1 MRTKNLAVLILS
13 SALCFSGHSDADEAT
28 VNEIIRSLAPGVQS
42 AYKKLNGSIDL
53 EVRFE
58 KNSAK
63 LTKQAEK
70 QLGVLAEAFLSERLG
85 QSKFIIAGHTDASGA
100 AKYNKSL
107 SLKRAKRVVDYLELK
122 FKINRERF
130 IVKGYGEE
138 RLKDKYNQNSR
149 INRRVEITRIDNNN
163 AGLKSKDKQFNSLPE
178 TPPSKSGAIKW

>member
-1 MRTKNLAVLILS
+1 
-13 SALCFSGHSDADEAT
+13 
-28 VNEIIRSLAPGVQS
+28 
-42 AYKKLNGSIDL
+42 
-53 EVRFE
+53 
-58 KNSAK
+58 
-63 LTKQAEK
+63 
-70 QLGVLAEAFLSERLG
+70 
-85 QSKFIIAGHTDASGA
+85 
-100 AKYNKSL
+100 
-107 SLKRAKRVVDYLELK
+107 LK